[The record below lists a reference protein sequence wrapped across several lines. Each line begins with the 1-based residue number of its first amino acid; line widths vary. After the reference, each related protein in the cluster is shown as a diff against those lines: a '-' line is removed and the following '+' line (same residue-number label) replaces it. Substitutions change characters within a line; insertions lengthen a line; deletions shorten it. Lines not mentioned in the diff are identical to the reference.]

1 MRKFTISTRGISSQR
16 GMFLLEALI
25 GILIFSMGVLAVVGL
40 VAGTI
45 TNVSDAKYRTDA
57 SLLANRIIG
66 EMWVDR
72 GNLASYQYSSGTP
85 PSVLTN
91 WVNAVNSALPGTSTV
106 PPTIAVAGNTV
117 TVTIS
122 WKPPRATTAHVF
134 SAVALISNP

>member
-1 MRKFTISTRGISSQR
+1 MRKLTYRTRSNSSQR

-25 GILIFSMGVLAVVGL
+25 GILIFSMGILAVVGL
-40 VAGTI
+40 VASAI
-45 TNVSDAKYRTDA
+45 ANVSDANYRTDA

-91 WVNAVNSALPGTSTV
+91 WVNAVNNTLPGASTI

-122 WKPPRATTAHVF
+122 WKPPRATTAHIF

>member
-1 MRKFTISTRGISSQR
+1 MRKSTTPTQGFSSQH

-25 GILIFSMGVLAVVGL
+25 GILIFSMGILAVVGL
-40 VAGTI
+40 VAGAMA
-45 TNVSDAKYRTDA
+45 NVSDAKYRTDA

-91 WVNAVNSALPGTSTV
+91 WVNAVKNTLPGTSGV
-106 PPTIAVAGNTV
+106 PPTIAVVGNTV
-117 TVTIS
+117 TVTIN
-122 WKPPRATTAHVF
+122 WQPPRATTAHTL
-134 SAVALISNP
+134 SAIALISNP